1 MYYYNG
7 SRLFYEKYMNYR
19 VLLILSSLLLAN
31 KAQAPAPV
39 LSKQEALE
47 QEHQRNQMLNE
58 QEANKAKAYAKKNRR
73 R

>member
-1 MYYYNG
+1 
-7 SRLFYEKYMNYR
+7 MNYR

-47 QEHQRNQMLNE
+47 QEHQRN
-58 QEANKAKAYAKKNRR
+58 
-73 R
+73 